1 VRAGAF
7 DTINGNRASLL
18 ASVGVAMEAA
28 EQENRDILQNSLFD
42 TMDDGGAESRPDTMV
57 EAAPWPMVEQ
67 LTNEKKALGFYFS
80 GHPYDAYRA
89 ELAGFIKTRL
99 SDIAPQ
105 QQPVWL
111 AGIVYAQRTQMT
123 RRGKMAFI
131 SLEDGIA
138 RIEVSVFSELFDAHK
153 DILKEDQLL
162 IIEAKVS
169 KDDYSGGFRVIA
181 ESLLDLA
188 GARTRFAKL
197 LRLSCMAPANT
208 DKLRD
213 ILSGYRD
220 EAGCRVRIGYSNTTA
235 SCELE
240 LGEDWRVKLKDNL
253 LVSLAD
259 CIGSENSTI
268 QY

>member
-1 VRAGAF
+1 
-7 DTINGNRASLL
+7 
-18 ASVGVAMEAA
+18 
-28 EQENRDILQNSLFD
+28 
-42 TMDDGGAESRPDTMV
+42 
-57 EAAPWPMVEQ
+57 

-89 ELAGFIKTRL
+89 ELASFIKTRL

-111 AGIVYAQRTQMT
+111 AGVIYAIRTQMT

-131 SLEDGIA
+131 SLEDGIS

-162 IIEAKVS
+162 IIEGKIS

-208 DKLRD
+208 DKLRE

-220 EAGCRVRIGYSNTTA
+220 QAGCRVRIGYCNTTA

-259 CIGSENSTI
+259 CIGSENSAI

>member
-1 VRAGAF
+1 
-7 DTINGNRASLL
+7 
-18 ASVGVAMEAA
+18 
-28 EQENRDILQNSLFD
+28 
-42 TMDDGGAESRPDTMV
+42 MDDGGAENRPDVMV
-57 EAAPWPMVEQ
+57 GAPPWALAEKLMH
-67 LTNEKKALGFYFS
+67 EKKALGFYFS
-80 GHPYDAYRA
+80 GHPYDACRA

-111 AGIVYAQRTQMT
+111 AGVIYAIRTQMT

-153 DILKEDQLL
+153 DILKEDHTL
-162 IIEAKVS
+162 IIEAKIS

-181 ESLLDLA
+181 ENLLDLA
-188 GARTRFAKL
+188 GARTRFAKR
-197 LRLSCMAPANT
+197 LRLSLPASGNLDPLAAET
-208 DKLRD
+208 HAEAVTGKLRE

-220 EAGCRVRIGYSNTTA
+220 TAGCQVRIGYSNATA

-240 LGEDWRVKLKDNL
+240 LGEDWRVMLKDNL

-259 CIGSENSTI
+259 CIGSENSAI

>member
-1 VRAGAF
+1 
-7 DTINGNRASLL
+7 
-18 ASVGVAMEAA
+18 
-28 EQENRDILQNSLFD
+28 
-42 TMDDGGAESRPDTMV
+42 
-57 EAAPWPMVEQ
+57 
-67 LTNEKKALGFYFS
+67 
-80 GHPYDAYRA
+80 
-89 ELAGFIKTRL
+89 
-99 SDIAPQ
+99 
-105 QQPVWL
+105 
-111 AGIVYAQRTQMT
+111 MT
-123 RRGKMAFI
+123 KRGKMAFI

-162 IIEAKVS
+162 IIEAKIS

-197 LRLSCMAPANT
+197 LRLSCMAPANA
-208 DKLRD
+208 DKLRE

-220 EAGCRVRIGYSNTTA
+220 EAGCRVRIGYSNNAA

-259 CIGSENSTI
+259 CIGSENSAI